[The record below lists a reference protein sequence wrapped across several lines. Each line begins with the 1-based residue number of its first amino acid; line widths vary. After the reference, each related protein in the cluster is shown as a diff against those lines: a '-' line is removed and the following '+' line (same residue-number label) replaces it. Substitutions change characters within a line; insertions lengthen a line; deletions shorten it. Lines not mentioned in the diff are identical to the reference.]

1 MTTISNPNTI
11 LSTTDPKELQYVY
24 RELILS
30 KIFTYPT
37 IPITFTSILTLNSRL
52 NGLSVSKEIQ
62 LLDQLN
68 QASNIILD
76 NPSDAINQIIAL
88 LQEEVQQYSSSSQI
102 FNSPW

>member
-11 LSTTDPKELQYVY
+11 LSTTDPKELQSIY
-24 RELILS
+24 RELILR
-30 KIFTYPT
+30 KIFTFPG
-37 IPITFTSILTLNSRL
+37 ITMTSTSLLTLNSRL

-88 LQEEVQQYSSSSQI
+88 LQEEVQQYSSSSEI